1 MPLAEA
7 AVSTDQLGELCPPAQ
22 IGSFCVFGFL
32 FSFSFSFFFG
42 YRISLSN
49 WLAWTLLCRSGWPLN
64 SICLS
69 LPPGC
74 WDERPHLLAGTH
86 I

>member
-1 MPLAEA
+1 MPLAGA

-32 FSFSFSFFFG
+32 FSFSFSFFLDTEFHC
-42 YRISLSN
+42 L
-49 WLAWTLLCRSGWPLN
+49 TGWPGLCSVDQAGLLN